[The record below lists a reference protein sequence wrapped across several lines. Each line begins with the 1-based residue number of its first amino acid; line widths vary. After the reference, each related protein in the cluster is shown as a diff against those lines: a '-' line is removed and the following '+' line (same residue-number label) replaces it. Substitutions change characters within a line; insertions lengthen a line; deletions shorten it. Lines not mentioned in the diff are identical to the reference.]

1 MFGEWTETG
10 LDLFRM
16 WRLPASENRP
26 GPESARFINFK
37 QRHVRSNSLLCVFW
51 DGGWGNLKVEDRR
64 GGVRAVEDVVEHE
77 EVRSLTAIVA
87 EIHELRNVRLQTISF
102 NGFLRS
108 LRAW

>member
-1 MFGEWTETG
+1 
-10 LDLFRM
+10 
-16 WRLPASENRP
+16 
-26 GPESARFINFK
+26 
-37 QRHVRSNSLLCVFW
+37 
-51 DGGWGNLKVEDRR
+51 LKVEDRR